1 MESYSES
8 YNLVDLISDKHAKL
22 RKMLIDAWIKNGEE
36 EITDTESYMIAIVQ
50 KERTT
55 VAQIAKKIGISRQGA
70 HKCAKGL
77 IEKGYIEI
85 ENRES
90 NSRDKYLIL
99 THKGR
104 YFLQETLLIKQSLE
118 EEIIKAIGKDK
129 FDMIKDIFSQSW
141 FENKLK

>member
-1 MESYSES
+1 MEPYIES

-22 RKMLIDAWIKNGEE
+22 RKMVIDAWIKNGEE

-85 ENRES
+85 ENRE
-90 NSRDKYLIL
+90 RDSSDKGLAEKYL
-99 THKGR
+99 R
-104 YFLQETLLIKQSLE
+104 ESYFLATARGDRKSS
-118 EEIIKAIGKDK
+118 EIYKRAYEDK
-129 FDMIKDIFSQSW
+129 FQMI
-141 FENKLK
+141 L